1 MSNLEPG
8 KDPQGDE
15 KIVARSQVVLDGDL
29 SKGRL
34 PALIP

>member
-15 KIVARSQVVLDGDL
+15 KIVARSLVVLDGDL
-29 SKGRL
+29 SKRRV